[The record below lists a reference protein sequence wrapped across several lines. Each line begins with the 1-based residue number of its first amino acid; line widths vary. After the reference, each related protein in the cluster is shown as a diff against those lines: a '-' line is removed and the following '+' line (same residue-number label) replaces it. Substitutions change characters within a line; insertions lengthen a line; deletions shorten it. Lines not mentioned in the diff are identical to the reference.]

1 MPRASLRSPVVLLG
15 IAAAVS
21 VMVAILTTF
30 LMREPQ
36 HHPFAPEAYFPGLEA
51 RLNTAARIH
60 LQSKDQSADLAF
72 TPETN
77 WTVSSK
83 DGYRARYDE
92 IQRLLSALGALE
104 RFERKSSDAK
114 WHKRLALTDPRDK
127 GEATLVSVLD
137 GQNKPIAE
145 ILIGLNADV
154 DNVGDKGAVY
164 VRAPGDNQIWLA
176 RGEGVSTLNANP
188 DDWLEK
194 LIIDLPKDQIAR
206 VEVKPESGPAYA
218 LVRAKPEDKAFTIEG
233 SAGAKLKSTDI
244 DAFAGALGDLR
255 LRDVARQDRIT
266 FTETSP
272 TATFRTGE
280 RLLIRIVVAK
290 LGEDFWARLTPS
302 AAEGATD
309 KAKSQAESLKRRLSP
324 WVFEIERWK
333 DEQLTATLA
342 SLFEAAPEQAPA
354 PKPPDVNVKR
364 GAHSGNAAP
373 TDEKPPAATL
383 PAHQSSQKP
392 GPPVPNKRPKQDG
405 KKQP

>member
-1 MPRASLRSPVVLLG
+1 MPRATLRSPVLLLG

-21 VMVAILTTF
+21 VMVAILTSF
-30 LMREPQ
+30 LMREPK

-51 RLNTAARIH
+51 RLSTATRIH
-60 LQSKDQSADLAF
+60 LQSKEQSVDLAF
-72 TPETN
+72 APETN

-92 IQRLLSALGALE
+92 IQRLLLALSGLE

-114 WHKRLALTDPRDK
+114 WHKRLLLTDPREK
-127 GEATLVSVLD
+127 GEATLVSVMD

-164 VRAPGDNQIWLA
+164 VRKPGDNQVWLA
-176 RGEGVSTLNANP
+176 RGEGVSTLTANP
-188 DDWLEK
+188 DDWLDK
-194 LIIDLPKDQIAR
+194 LIIDLPKDLIAR
-206 VEVKPESGPAYA
+206 VEVKPESGAPYT
-218 LVRAKPEDKAFTIEG
+218 LVRDKPEDKAFTLEG
-233 SAGAKLKSTDI
+233 AAGAKLRSTDI
-244 DAFAGALGDLR
+244 DALAGALADLR

-272 TATFRTGE
+272 TATFRTGDG
-280 RLLIRIVVAK
+280 LLIRIEVAK

-302 AAEGATD
+302 SAQGATG

-324 WVFEIERWK
+324 WVFAIERWK
-333 DEQLTATLA
+333 GEQLTAARA
-342 SLFEAAPEQAPA
+342 SLFEAAPEQAQA
-354 PKPPDVNVKR
+354 PKSPDVNVKG

-373 TDEKPPAATL
+373 TDEKFPPASL
-383 PAHQSSQKP
+383 PTHQGSQKQN
-392 GPPVPNKRPKQDG
+392 PPVPNKRPKTGD